1 MTVKYLIANLG
12 ARSKERYRLMSD
24 ESAQISFS
32 VIAVVILLAS
42 TASGL
47 YIANREIDRLSDERR
62 AEMIRSMDAAIS
74 EVTIELGLF
83 ASTTANK
90 LLSGWDEYPVNDTLI
105 SEEYSCMVE
114 TYVVDSFPRDRGAF
128 NVEVHNWSGSLF
140 FAEKR
145 TLDLLSADDGKATEV
160 TIDGQSMEYDAL
172 PAPSDD
178 SIGERTVNPYY
189 VALGTFSVSIQT
201 DDCTLARDECFEKP
215 LLSALPFLESKLRAF
230 EQASSGEYSDI
241 GKMVTYMLT
250 ALSQFRVLDG
260 FGVPLY
266 SNGSATDM
274 ILTEHDVYRAVAVAL
289 LLEQARLFRSIDGA
303 FSSEVVD
310 ACGGSML
317 GLLALLSCS
326 GCSLDPAELFLWFLG
341 LRELQLDP
349 AIVMAQAIAGIAD
362 MLVIKYLDYFGFLG
376 LFNVADE
383 VLESI
388 SNTIDDVMEFLTGED
403 DSADSVRS
411 WMERSLAIVDYSPLL
426 YSETFS
432 CDCDFFVI
440 VPERVYYV
448 EDVSGNLYPVW
459 VGGIL
464 ADADVP
470 EYNLLES
477 DLWAEFYPVFKECQ
491 GEIKDLMYDCVQR
504 LAFDLASA
512 SSMEISGCSVD
523 PMDGEDM
530 FSLMAD
536 HAGDVTVCTDPE
548 AIMIAASS
556 LPFYSTQYKLVDR
569 FIDFIGDHESSIF
582 PEDLRTEMCSNIASV
597 VLDSARY
604 AYIPDLGVS
613 VRQQLQEIVE
623 HDVRYDDEWGV
634 SASASGSYDSLCSL
648 YVECFGSAFDRSI
661 EQADDG
667 FAGPLVDTF
676 ASLLAYGAG
685 TIPGIA
691 TLLETQVECV
701 ANATLAQSRIS
712 SYKRSVYVD
721 LFTPFEF
728 WDGEREAA
736 DGISSVLNE
745 SLSIVVQGGLPPLT
759 EVPYDPSIGY
769 SSIEQLFPTDDILVQ
784 VKRPWDYDR
793 AGQDYPNTHMTSL
806 SNASAT
812 PYSTQWL
819 VSAKGLVEIELSS
832 ESCSLLS
839 LICGEESSRMQI
851 LVDICVPVMVQSSW
865 PLDGVDYNPTNTALT
880 DAINAARKFYEILWS
895 TIEPLVGWIKDGM
908 ERLFTFFQDAF
919 ETLAG
924 YATRVLA
931 LVAKA
936 TQSMVELLQE
946 YIQKFADSALAKAVK
961 LFIDLVG
968 TVELRITM
976 YGFTII
982 VRTNLPDLL
991 YKKSQDLVRII
1002 VCTDRFGPGISFGFR
1017 IARLSDGRFDVVVNG
1032 TLSLKHVTVEVVV
1045 DPLMIILRRFVEV
1058 HCRAETWAMDLVI
1071 PEAEPYEIAEVS
1083 TSDFPGAGLFL
1094 SNIPIPVL
1102 GMSASIE
1109 AGLRLKYSPPF
1120 PTDVVVNEFEANPQ
1134 GDDSGREWVELY
1146 NPLAESRCVDGWV
1159 IETAHGM
1166 STELPIY
1173 GTIPANGL
1181 KVFTFPQTSID
1192 NGYSG
1197 DPFNDGDSLILRD
1210 SEGKIVDV
1218 TPTLSDSANDAR
1230 THQRSWDGGPKW
1242 QLRDGTKG
1250 DSNGASVLLSTSD
1263 FIAKALF
1270 KAFKEAFEE
1279 TKLSEVSASLDF
1291 VTLLGKR
1298 ILSHFIENLL
1308 SIVNEVIHEVII
1320 YIEVTLSDASG
1331 SAGFGFRT
1339 SFVVT
1344 GDAIVDVLRWLIHT
1358 FATFVVNLGR
1368 ASNPIAYPQFPSSF
1382 LSGLYI
1388 RFELLFEIGTPKMLK
1403 VLGVA
1408 SALENRLTMVVSIA
1422 PNIPAL
1428 GRLVGRSWG
1437 NWAVEFGAY
1446 LEGVPREY
1454 VSGFLVKDTGDL
1466 VDLWLVKGRA
1476 YGV

>member
-1 MTVKYLIANLG
+1 
-12 ARSKERYRLMSD
+12 
-24 ESAQISFS
+24 
-32 VIAVVILLAS
+32 
-42 TASGL
+42 
-47 YIANREIDRLSDERR
+47 
-62 AEMIRSMDAAIS
+62 MIRSMDAAIS
-74 EVTIELGLF
+74 EVNTELGLF
-83 ASTTANK
+83 ASTKANE
-90 LLSGWDEYPVNDTLI
+90 LLSSWDEYPVNESLI
-105 SEEYSCMVE
+105 SEEYSRMVE
-114 TYVVDSFPRDRGAF
+114 AYILDSFPRDRSAF
-128 NVEVHNWSGSLF
+128 RIDVHNWSGSLF

-145 TLDLLSADDGKATEV
+145 TLDLLSADDGKSAEV
-160 TIDGQSMEYDAL
+160 TIDGQSMEYEAL

-178 SIGERTVNPYY
+178 SIGEQTVNPYY
-189 VALGTFSVSIQT
+189 IVIGNFSVSVQA
-201 DDCTLARDECFEKP
+201 DDCVLARDECFEKP

-230 EQASSGEYSDI
+230 EMASSGEYSDI
-241 GKMVTYMLT
+241 GKMVMYMLT
-250 ALSQFRVLDG
+250 TLSQYRVLDG

-266 SNGSATDM
+266 SNGSTSDM
-274 ILTEHDVYRAVAVAL
+274 ILTEEDVYRAVTVAL
-289 LLEQARLFRSIDGA
+289 LLEQARLFRSIDGSFA
-303 FSSEVVD
+303 AEVVD

-317 GLLALLSCS
+317 GLLALMSCS

-349 AIVMAQAIAGIAD
+349 TIVMAQAIAGIAD
-362 MLVIKYLDYFGFLG
+362 MLVVKYMDYLGFLG
-376 LFNVADE
+376 LFEVADE

-388 SNTIDDVMEFLTGED
+388 SDSVDSVMEFLTGED
-403 DSADSVRS
+403 DSADAVCS
-411 WMERSLAIVDYSPLL
+411 WMERSLEIIGYSPRL
-426 YSETFS
+426 YTETFS
-432 CDCDFFVI
+432 SDCDFFVP

-477 DLWAEFYPVFKECQ
+477 DMWREFYPVFKECQ
-491 GEIKDLMYDCVQR
+491 GEVKDILYDCVQR

-512 SSMEISGCSVD
+512 SSMDLSSCSVD
-523 PMDGEDM
+523 PKDGMDV
-530 FSLMAD
+530 FSLMAA

-548 AIMIAASS
+548 AVMIAAST
-556 LPFYSTQYKLVDR
+556 LPLYSTQFKIVDR

-582 PEDLRTEMCSNIASV
+582 PEDLRTEMYSNIASV

-613 VRQQLQEIVE
+613 VRQQLEEIVE
-623 HDVRYDDEWGV
+623 HDVMYDDEWGV
-634 SASASGSYDSLCSL
+634 SASASWDYDSICSL
-648 YVECFGSAFDRSI
+648 YIECFESAFNRSI
-661 EQADDG
+661 EQADDE
-667 FAGPLVDTF
+667 FVGPLVDSF
-676 ASLLAYGAG
+676 ASMLAYGAG
-685 TIPGIA
+685 GFPGIA
-691 TLLETQVECV
+691 DLLEMQIECM

-721 LFTPFEF
+721 MATPFEF

-736 DGISSVLNE
+736 DEISSILNE
-745 SLSIVVQGGLPPLT
+745 SLSLVVQGGLPPLT
-759 EVPYDPSIGY
+759 QVPYDPSIGY

-793 AGQDYPNTHMTSL
+793 TEQDYPNTHMTSL

-819 VSAKGLVEIELSS
+819 VSAKGLVEVELSS

-839 LICGEESSRMQI
+839 LICGEESSRVQI
-851 LVDICVPVMVQSSW
+851 LVDICVPVVVQSSW

-895 TIEPLVGWIKDGM
+895 KVEPLVGWIKDGM

-936 TQSMVELLQE
+936 AQSMVELLQE

-1032 TLSLKHVTVEVVV
+1032 TLSLKHATVEVVI

-1058 HCRAETWAMDLVI
+1058 HCKAETWALDLVI

-1083 TSDFPGAGLFL
+1083 TSSLPGVGLLL

-1146 NPLAESRCVDGWV
+1146 NPLAEPRCVDGWA
-1159 IETAHGM
+1159 IETSHGM
-1166 STELPIY
+1166 STELSIS

-1181 KVFTFPQTSID
+1181 TVYTFPATSID

-1197 DPFNDGDSLILRD
+1197 DPFNDGDSIILRD
-1210 SEGKIVDV
+1210 SAGKIVDV

-1230 THQRSWDGGPKW
+1230 THQRTWDGGPRW

-1270 KAFKEAFEE
+1270 KAFKDAFDE

-1291 VTLLGKR
+1291 ITLLGKR
-1298 ILSHFIENLL
+1298 ILNHFIENLL
-1308 SIVNEVIHEVII
+1308 SIVKEVIHEVII
-1320 YIEVTLSDASG
+1320 YIEVTLNDASG

-1382 LSGLYI
+1382 FSGLYI
-1388 RFELLFEIGTPKMLK
+1388 RFEMLFEIGTPKMLN

-1408 SALENRLTMVVSIA
+1408 SALENKLTMVVSIA

-1428 GRLVGRSWG
+1428 GKLVGKSWG
-1437 NWAVEFGAY
+1437 NWAVEFGVY

-1454 VSGFLVKDTGDL
+1454 VSGFLVKDTGNL